1 MMVNG
6 VYMAER
12 EVFARRIEEIDEELV
27 HLSAICKVNLLE
39 GDKVE
44 RVIRNDASV
53 CHASNPKAFTK
64 LRELVMLHY
73 AVHTRAAEVIGQAG
87 AQAMID
93 ETLNQIRERLE
104 KLGVIH

>member
-1 MMVNG
+1 MVNG
-6 VYMAER
+6 VHIAER

-39 GDKVE
+39 GDKIE

-64 LRELVMLHY
+64 MRALVMLHY
-73 AVHTRAAEVIGQAG
+73 AVRTRAAEVIGEAG

-93 ETLNQIRERLE
+93 ETLNHIRERLE

>member
-1 MMVNG
+1 MVNG
-6 VYMAER
+6 VEIAGR
-12 EVFARRIEEIDEELV
+12 DVFARRIEEIDEELV

-39 GDKVE
+39 GDKIE

-73 AVHTRAAEVIGQAG
+73 AVRTRAAEVIGEAG
-87 AQAMID
+87 TQAMID
-93 ETLNQIRERLE
+93 ETLSHIRERLE

>member
-1 MMVNG
+1 MVDG
-6 VYMAER
+6 GYIAER

-39 GDKVE
+39 GDKIE

-53 CHASNPKAFTK
+53 CHASNPQAFTK

-73 AVHTRAAEVIGQAG
+73 AVRARAAEVIGQAG